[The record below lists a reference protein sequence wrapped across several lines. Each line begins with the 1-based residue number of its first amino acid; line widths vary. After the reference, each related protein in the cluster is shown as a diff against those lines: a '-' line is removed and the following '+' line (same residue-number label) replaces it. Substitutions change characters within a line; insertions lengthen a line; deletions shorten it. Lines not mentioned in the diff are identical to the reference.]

1 MKKIILTLNVLFF
14 FFTVNTFAKEVTTK
28 ASFIVSGNCDMCKE
42 RIEKA
47 AKTAG
52 VKSAVWNEDTH
63 VLTVSFV
70 PNKVSVDQVEQSIA
84 KAGYDTP
91 KFKATEEDYN
101 KLPKCCQYER

>member
-1 MKKIILTLNVLFF
+1 MKRIILILIVLFF
-14 FFTVNTFAKEVTTK
+14 FFNVHTFAKKATTK

-52 VKSAVWNEDTH
+52 LKTAVWNEDTH
-63 VLTVSFV
+63 ILTVSFV
-70 PNKVSVDQVEQSIA
+70 PTKVSIDQVEQSIA

-91 KFKATEEDYN
+91 KFKATTEDYG

>member
-1 MKKIILTLNVLFF
+1 MKKLILILNVLFF
-14 FFTVNTFAKEVTTK
+14 FFPVHTFAKEVTTK

-52 VKSAVWNEDTH
+52 VKTAVWNEDTH
-63 VLTVSFV
+63 ILTVSFV
-70 PNKVSVDQVEQSIA
+70 PSKVSIDQIEQSIA
-84 KAGYDTP
+84 RTGYDTP
-91 KFKATEEDYN
+91 KFKATEEDYK

>member
-1 MKKIILTLNVLFF
+1 MKKNILILNLLFF
-14 FFTVNTFAKEVTTK
+14 FFSLMTFAKEVITK

-52 VKSAVWNEDTH
+52 LKTAVWNEDTH
-63 VLTVSFV
+63 ILTVSFV
-70 PNKVSVDQVEQSIA
+70 PTKVSIDQVEQNIA
-84 KAGYDTP
+84 KAGYDTQ
-91 KFKATEEDYN
+91 KFKATTEDYG